1 MTETTLQDVPSAASR
16 ETRRVAGRFMFYTA
30 VIIMSVILVLP
41 VIAFFINAF
50 AYRWF
55 YPQLIPDEW
64 SLQAWERLGL
74 IPRVGERTLE
84 NILTQWAS
92 IPEVVHAL
100 GLSLWIGFLVTGIS
114 ILIGLPAARALGMYS
129 FRGKRIIEFIIITP
143 TIVPPIAFSL
153 GLNINFI
160 RWDLALQGAGIDIGL
175 SGTVLGVSIVH
186 LVPVMP
192 YVVLTLS
199 GVFANYNADF
209 EAQARTLGAGPVR
222 VFWYVTLPA
231 ILPGMFVACLFAFL
245 VSWSQYLLT
254 FLIGQGRV
262 VTLPIL
268 LFSAAGSGNNAVIAA
283 LSLIFIAPAVLILLV
298 SSRYLSGESG
308 AVGGFGR
315 V

>member
-1 MTETTLQDVPSAASR
+1 M
-16 ETRRVAGRFMFYTA
+16 TA
-30 VIIMSVILVLP
+30 VTLPNVAPASQLGVGRGLARAVFYMTIAFMCLMLVLP

-55 YPQLIPDEW
+55 YPQFVPHEW
-64 SLQAWERLGL
+64 SLQAWERLQL
-74 IPRVGERTLE
+74 VPRAGERSVESFISL
-84 NILTQWAS
+84 WAGV
-92 IPEVVHAL
+92 PEVVSAL
-100 GLSLWIGFLVTGIS
+100 GISLSIGAVVTGVS
-114 ILIGLPAARALGMYS
+114 ILIGLPAARVLGLYK
-129 FRGKRIIEFIIITP
+129 FRGKRIVEFMVITP

-160 RWDLALQGAGIDIGL
+160 RWDLALEAAGLPLGL
-175 SGTVLGVSIVH
+175 SGTVIGVSIVH

-199 GVFANYNADF
+199 GVFANYNPDF
-209 EAQARTLGAGPVR
+209 EAQARTLGAGPLR
-222 VFWYVTLPA
+222 VFWHVTFPA
-231 ILPGMFVACLFAFL
+231 ILPGLFVAALFAFL

-262 VTLPIL
+262 ITRPML
-268 LFSAAGSGNNAVIAA
+268 LFSAAGSGNNAVIAV
-283 LSLIFIAPAVLILLV
+283 LSLVFIAPAVLILLV
-298 SSRYLSGESG
+298 ASRYLSGESS